1 MNISIKNVAKEKVEL
16 LRSRAVRNHRSL
28 QGELLHLIDTA
39 VEKEPADLD
48 ALSRK
53 IRSLGLTR
61 VDEATAMIRSDRD
74 AR

>member
-61 VDEATAMIRSDRD
+61 VDEATAMIRADRD